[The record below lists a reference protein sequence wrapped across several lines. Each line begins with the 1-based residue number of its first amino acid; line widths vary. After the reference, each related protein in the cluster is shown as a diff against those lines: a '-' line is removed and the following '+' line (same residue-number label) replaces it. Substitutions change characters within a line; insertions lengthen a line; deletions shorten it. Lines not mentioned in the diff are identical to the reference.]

1 MIIWFGGRVVDKG
14 KVGWV
19 GVANKNAW
27 FGARC
32 MFVGGFANSIFWE
45 RTSIVCSTGPTLTGV
60 KLAGLFIIPI
70 QGALGNDTIGG
81 GQAKCWKEKEN
92 FLDINTKCT
101 WSKIFFIN
109 TKDIADFR
117 ATISAAR

>member
-1 MIIWFGGRVVDKG
+1 MIIWFGWRVVDKG

-32 MFVGGFANSIFWE
+32 MFVVGFANSIFWE

-81 GQAKCWKEKEN
+81 GQAKCWKEKE
-92 FLDINTKCT
+92 
-101 WSKIFFIN
+101 KIFFPWHKYKMYMKQIFLYEY
-109 TKDIADFR
+109 KR
-117 ATISAAR
+117 YCWL

>member
-1 MIIWFGGRVVDKG
+1 MIIWFDGRVVDKG

-32 MFVGGFANSIFWE
+32 MFVGVLAKSIFWE

-60 KLAGLFIIPI
+60 KVAGLFTIPI
-70 QGALGNDTIGG
+70 QGALGSDTIGG
-81 GQAKCWKEKEN
+81 GQAKYKQKS
-92 FLDINTKCT
+92 F
-101 WSKIFFIN
+101 
-109 TKDIADFR
+109 
-117 ATISAAR
+117 